1 MNAKVKFAAAL
12 TALTVAT
19 TLAMPSSEAQARRWG
34 PALGLGIVTGAVVGA
49 AIANS
54 YAQPVY
60 VGGVRR
66 CHWQS
71 QFDGFGNYM
80 GKVKVCR
87 IYY

>member
-1 MNAKVKFAAAL
+1 MNTKTKFAAAL
-12 TALTVAT
+12 TVLTVAT

-34 PALGLGIVTGAVVGA
+34 LGVGLVTGAVVGA
-49 AIANS
+49 AIASS
-54 YAQPVY
+54 YATPVY

-71 QFDGFGNYM
+71 QFDGLGNYM
-80 GKVKVCR
+80 GKVRVCK

>member
-1 MNAKVKFAAAL
+1 MNTKIKFAAAL

-19 TLAMPSSEAQARRWG
+19 TIAMPSSEAQARRWG
-34 PALGLGIVTGAVVGA
+34 LGLGLVTGAVVGA

-60 VGGVRR
+60 VGGFRR
-66 CHWQS
+66 CFWQR
-71 QFDGFGNYM
+71 QFDGLGNYM
-80 GKVKVCR
+80 GTVKVCK

>member
-1 MNAKVKFAAAL
+1 MNTKIKFAAAL

-19 TLAMPSSEAQARRWG
+19 TLAIPSSDAQARRWG
-34 PALGLGIVTGAVVGA
+34 LGLGLVTGAVVGA

-66 CHWQS
+66 CFWQR
-71 QFDGFGNYM
+71 QFDGLGNYM
-80 GKVKVCR
+80 GTVKVCKV
-87 IYY
+87 YY